1 MNQTEIKIRAAI
13 LTMRTKLRKFEIAQ
27 ENEVCSS
34 IRYEAKILCDGYRMA
49 IADLMKLIEL

>member
-27 ENEVCSS
+27 DNEVCSS
-34 IRYEAKILCDGYRMA
+34 IRYESKLMSDGYRMA
-49 IADLMKLIEL
+49 IADLTKLIDL